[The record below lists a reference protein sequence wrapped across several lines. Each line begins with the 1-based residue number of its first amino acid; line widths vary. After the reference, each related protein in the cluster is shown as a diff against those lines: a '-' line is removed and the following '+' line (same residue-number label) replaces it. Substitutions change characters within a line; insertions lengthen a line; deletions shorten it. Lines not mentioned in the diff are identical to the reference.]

1 MTSVHTRSRV
11 RIGTPLARAVAT
23 TLAFAAAAPAAWS
36 QQSTAGVLEEIV
48 VTATRREANLQ
59 TIPVAV
65 SALTGEALAEN
76 KLFSAQDLANAIPA
90 FSYTAFTPLDQELNI
105 RGITNTRLDSPSS
118 DPSVGTFVDGVYI
131 GRTGDYN
138 FDFYDL
144 ERVEVIRGPQGV
156 LLGKNVVGG
165 ALSVITAAPSQEAS
179 SEFTASYGNY
189 NSILLGGHVNGG
201 LTDTLSGRLSAQS
214 RQHDGY
220 AEDIL
225 HNRDLEDLDSTQVR
239 AQLLWKPGD
248 GWRIRGIL
256 DYTDDESNG
265 MHAVAVEGGTAS
277 CETSHL
283 RNACT
288 RPWSNLRAYL
298 GLTDPRESMPQ
309 GVTLKDRVTLE
320 DLPRH
325 QQYLSRSAHGATL
338 DIAKDWSWATFNSLT
353 GYRSAKTSQLLDQPG
368 IGVEALGYSVAAW
381 LDYVAYVD
389 ARYGVRPASSNQ
401 GVVLFELANGEQA
414 DVDSISQE
422 FRLTSN
428 TDGRFDWIVGAYYK
442 DDDVNKKDQFF
453 SENFF
458 GAFANNQPIPNF
470 LSTTSGQS
478 EWVNDAKLKNY
489 AVFGQLGFKFTD
501 SLKLSVGLRQTWDKK
516 EGNVQGFVVEAGDRF
531 NPNDPRA
538 VVAMET
544 LCRSP
549 DGAVVPVPPG
559 TQCLPPN
566 DWRYGEGE
574 GYQTDYSEDW
584 NELTPQATLDW
595 RITDD
600 IFTYLTYSEG
610 FKGGGFDDTPGNI
623 PQATNAFDPEKARN
637 YEVGVKL
644 MTWNRRLRI
653 NADVFY
659 MDYTDLQVIQTN
671 QTCLCNQTDN
681 AASAEIKGVE
691 AELELAPVENL
702 RLTLAGSY
710 VDATYKEFIE
720 SAINPITGLPL
731 DSSGNRLQRTPET
744 QLAAGIDYRIGMVD
758 FNVNYSWQSDMFWAT
773 DNIAKEPSYGLLD
786 GRIAIGP
793 EDRNWS
799 VAVWA
804 KNLTDE
810 LYRVNVIPFFGE
822 EVSQFGPPR
831 TYGIDLTLR
840 Y

>member
-1 MTSVHTRSRV
+1 MTSVHTRSLV
-11 RIGTPLARAVAT
+11 RIGTPPACAVAA
-23 TLAFAAAAPAAWS
+23 TLAFAAAAPAARS
-36 QQSTAGVLEEIV
+36 QQSTEGGLEEVV

-65 SALTGEALAEN
+65 SAFTGQALADD
-76 KLFSAQDLANAIPA
+76 KLFSAQDLANATPS
-90 FSYTAFTPLDQELNI
+90 FSFTAFTPLDQELNI

-165 ALSVITAAPSQEAS
+165 ALSVITASPSQETS
-179 SEFTASYGNY
+179 SEVTASYGNY
-189 NSILLGGHVNGG
+189 SAMLISGYVNGG
-201 LTDTLSGRLSAQS
+201 LTDTLSGRLSVQY
-214 RQHDGY
+214 RKHDGY
-220 AEDIL
+220 AEDVL
-225 HNRDLEDLDSTQVR
+225 HHRDVEDLDSKQLR
-239 AQLLWKPGD
+239 GQLLWEPGD

-256 DYTDDESNG
+256 DYTDDDSNG
-265 MHAVAVEGGTAS
+265 MNAVAVDGGTTS
-277 CETSHL
+277 CETTYL
-283 RNACT
+283 RTNCT

-298 GLTDPRESMPQ
+298 GLTDPRQSMPQ
-309 GVTLKDRVTLE
+309 SVTLKDSPLR
-320 DLPRH
+320 
-325 QQYLSRSAHGATL
+325 QQYLTRTGHGATL
-338 DIAKDWSWATFNSLT
+338 DISKQLNWATFNSLT
-353 GYRSAKTSQLLDQPG
+353 GYRSVKTSQLFDQPG
-368 IGVEALGYSVAAW
+368 IGVEALSYSVPAW
-381 LDYVAYVD
+381 LAFSAALD
-389 ARYGVRPASSNQ
+389 ARYGVRPSSSNQ
-401 GVVLFELANGEQA
+401 GSVLFELANGEQTDA
-414 DVDSISQE
+414 DSISQE

-442 DDDVNKKDQFF
+442 HDSVDKKDQFF

-478 EWVNDAKLKNY
+478 NWINDAKLNNY

-516 EGNVQGFVVEAGDRF
+516 EGNVQGLVVETGDRF

-538 VVAMET
+538 VVQMET

-549 DGAVVPVPPG
+549 AGAVVTVPPG
-559 TQCLPPN
+559 GQCLAPN
-566 DWRYGEGE
+566 KWTYGEGE
-574 GYQTDYSEDW
+574 GFRTGYSADW

-595 RITDD
+595 RVTDD
-600 IFTYLTYSEG
+600 FYTYLTYSVG
-610 FKGGGFDDTPGNI
+610 FKGGGFDDSPGNI
-623 PQATNAFDPEKARN
+623 PQATTPFDPEKAKN
-637 YEVGVKL
+637 YELGIKW
-644 MTWNRRLRI
+644 MTWDRRLRI

-671 QTCLCNQTDN
+671 AACLCNQTDN

-691 AELELAPVENL
+691 AEFELAPVAGL
-702 RLTLAGSY
+702 RLSLGGSY
-710 VDATYKEFIE
+710 VDATYKDFIE
-720 SAINPITGLPL
+720 SAIDPTTGLRL
-731 DSSGNRLQRTPET
+731 DSSDNNLQRTPDT
-744 QLAAGIDYRIGMVD
+744 QLSAGIDYRIGMVG

-773 DNIAKEPSYGLLD
+773 DNIAKEDSYGLVD
-786 GRIAIGP
+786 ARIAYGP
-793 EDRNWS
+793 EDRAWS
-799 VAVWA
+799 VAVWG

-810 LYRVNVIPFFGE
+810 LYRVNIIPFFGDE
-822 EVSQFGPPR
+822 ISQFGPPR
-831 TYGIDLTLR
+831 TYGIDVTLR